1 VSEQAAAAKEK
12 VAVEV
17 AAEGKIS
24 DSDAVE
30 GEETDRDDN
39 SN

>member
-1 VSEQAAAAKEK
+1 VSEEAVAPEEE

-17 AAEGKIS
+17 AAEDKIS

-30 GEETDRDDN
+30 GEEADRDDN